1 MFSVPRNAV
10 QRGVFKALH
19 NINIGC
25 ATRSYVSRAHPKP
38 IPTFPITEALQ
49 FVLED
54 CERRREKRER
64 KEIFYNMRVEKQKEQ
79 NKTMPAWT
87 RGHPD
92 ETIELALNLNLDPR
106 KPGQSLRGSVSL
118 PHGTGKKTANCVVFT
133 NDPEAQEKALAA
145 GAYRAGGESLVDE
158 IVQGDIPVT
167 SFQASVATTDIFAA
181 LSKKAAR
188 LLGPRKLMPNAKV
201 GTLVDTPEE
210 LVEAVRTQV
219 SGKELMYRTEKDGIV
234 HVAVGKY
241 SMGKD
246 KILENIGEFLK
257 ELFNAKPESYGKGKQ
272 KVAAKKGQAVKK
284 TQPQYVLRAHICST
298 QSKGFRIELRTID
311 PTSPFFMTDPA
322 LEATG
327 GIAA

>member
-1 MFSVPRNAV
+1 
-10 QRGVFKALH
+10 
-19 NINIGC
+19 
-25 ATRSYVSRAHPKP
+25 
-38 IPTFPITEALQ
+38 
-49 FVLED
+49 
-54 CERRREKRER
+54 
-64 KEIFYNMRVEKQKEQ
+64 
-79 NKTMPAWT
+79 MPAWT

-133 NDPEAQEKALAA
+133 NDAEAQEKALAA

-167 SFQASVATTDIFAA
+167 SFQASVATKDLFPA

-201 GTLVDTPEE
+201 GTLVDTAEE

-246 KILENIGEFLK
+246 KILENIGELLK